1 MCPVRC
7 VTYVSGR
14 SRAGVMR
21 ESGMAV
27 LVIKGLSSEWGKMD
41 WEWVL
46 AELNEAVRM
55 ELGQRRE

>member
-1 MCPVRC
+1 
-7 VTYVSGR
+7 
-14 SRAGVMR
+14 
-21 ESGMAV
+21 MAV